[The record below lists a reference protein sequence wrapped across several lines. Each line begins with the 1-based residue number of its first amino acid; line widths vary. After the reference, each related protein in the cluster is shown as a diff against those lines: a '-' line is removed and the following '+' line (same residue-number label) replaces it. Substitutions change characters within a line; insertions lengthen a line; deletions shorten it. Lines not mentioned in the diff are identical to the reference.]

1 MTEEEFWSLIDLLE
15 GVANQRTTPALAE
28 TLAREGKDRIEE
40 FADIL
45 AAMVQQIETET
56 LSRIPARDV
65 NDPPDA
71 PPVPLLGDALV
82 NIRYAI
88 VAAGRSQYQQIQRNP
103 DRVAD
108 CTWNFSESDGLAEAV
123 SMAYEKT
130 TGEPWLGP
138 LPGFGMDDPREL
150 AAIAEKDT
158 PWLIVAV
165 HGDRDIPTA
174 YFDAADTVVEMV
186 QGDPQ
191 WKTWWSRSA
200 THDLAIE
207 IEYTSQAERS
217 SVTTRRGRV
226 QASFRRNDSRFRGL
240 NKGGLAYLAAT
251 DLEAVLTLVSTS
263 LRLPS
268 PPEVPRPAHATPP
281 TRRDGVAR
289 ARLEELRQRHRKRP

>member
-1 MTEEEFWSLIDLLE
+1 
-15 GVANQRTTPALAE
+15 
-28 TLAREGKDRIEE
+28 
-40 FADIL
+40 
-45 AAMVQQIETET
+45 
-56 LSRIPARDV
+56 
-65 NDPPDA
+65 
-71 PPVPLLGDALV
+71 
-82 NIRYAI
+82 
-88 VAAGRSQYQQIQRNP
+88 VAAGRSQFQKIQRNP
-103 DRVAD
+103 DRVVD
-108 CTWNFSESDGLAEAV
+108 CAWDFSESDGLAEAV

-138 LPGFGMDDPREL
+138 LPGFGMDDPREST
-150 AAIAEKDT
+150 AVAEEDT
-158 PWLIVAV
+158 PWLILAV

-174 YFDAADTVVEMV
+174 YFDAAGTVVKMV

-200 THDLAIE
+200 KHDLAIE

-263 LRLPS
+263 LSLPS
-268 PPEVPRPAHATPP
+268 APQVPRPAHAILP
-281 TRRDGVAR
+281 TRRDDAAR